1 MWPPHIKLPPQL
13 TKHCLALLPHHSPTP
28 QVAAKV
34 TVTAATTAV
43 KVAAPV
49 GQWAIKEGFKAAVG
63 LVSYAMEQE
72 RLNKSQQKQ
81 QGKRK

>member
-1 MWPPHIKLPPQL
+1 MAWRLLADCSLPCRL
-13 TKHCLALLPHHSPTP
+13 

-34 TVTAATTAV
+34 TVTAAATAV

-49 GQWAIKEGFKAAVG
+49 GQWALKEGFKAAVG

-72 RLNKSQQKQ
+72 RQSQEKPKRQQQKG
-81 QGKRK
+81 QGRKR